1 MIVRLARWS
10 ALLRLGTLHSRGDV
24 VNSVRVF
31 VVDDHEPFRRA
42 VAAMVDEIEGF
53 VVVGSA
59 ESGERSLGVISRTPV
74 DLVLMDVNLPGM
86 SGIEAARLLTA
97 RPDAP
102 MVVLLSTYDEGEL
115 DYHDSGAVAYVNKSV
130 FSPSRL
136 VELWT
141 AATS

>member
-1 MIVRLARWS
+1 
-10 ALLRLGTLHSRGDV
+10 
-24 VNSVRVF
+24 

-59 ESGERSLGVISRTPV
+59 ESGERSLEVIARTPI

-102 MVVLLSTYDEGEL
+102 LVVLLSTYDEGEL
-115 DYHDSGAVAYVNKSV
+115 DYQDSGVVAYVNKSV
-130 FSPSRL
+130 FSPRRL
-136 VELWT
+136 VELWA